1 MSRPVVVLGD
11 VMADVLVSLS
21 GPVAPGS
28 DTPARIAHRGGGS
41 GANVA
46 VWLARAGARAVL
58 LGRVGDDAAGRGA
71 LAELRE
77 EAVEARVAV
86 DAQRPTGTCIV
97 LVDPDGERSMLP
109 DRGANAALA
118 PAPLPADAAHLHVAG
133 YSLLDPGARPAALA
147 ALAEARRLGC
157 PASVDPASAAPL
169 AAAGAAAFL
178 GWIGRVDLLL
188 PNAHEAAVLSGLA
201 DPAAAARALAA
212 HADEVVV
219 TLGREGALW
228 SDGRTVEH
236 VAAVP
241 ARVVDTTGAG
251 DAFAAGLL
259 AARAR
264 GARRRDALEA
274 GAALAAQAV
283 GRPGAR

>member
-86 DAQRPTGTCIV
+86 DAQRPTGTCVV

-118 PAPLPADAAHLHVAG
+118 PAPLPADAAHVHVAG

-212 HADEVVV
+212 HADEVGV